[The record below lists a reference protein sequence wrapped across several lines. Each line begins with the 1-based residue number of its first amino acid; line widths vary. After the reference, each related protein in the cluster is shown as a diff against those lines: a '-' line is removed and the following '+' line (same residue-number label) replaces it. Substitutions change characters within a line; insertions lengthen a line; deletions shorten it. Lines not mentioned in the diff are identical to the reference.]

1 MTRTIP
7 TALRRLTSDALL
19 FFVTRFTR
27 LFAYGSL
34 SVILVFYLI
43 GLGLSEA
50 QTGLLLSLTLVG
62 DVVVSLFLTT
72 RADRIG
78 RRRMLIVGA
87 ALMAGAGFAFALSHN
102 FLFLVIA
109 GTLGVISPSGNEVG
123 PFLSIEQAALSHVV
137 SPETRTA
144 VFAWYTLA
152 GSVATALGAL
162 GGGTITHLLQENA
175 VTAINSYR
183 VMVFSY
189 AGLGLVLLFLLEFG
203 YVISKDSPEII
214 VRNLERALRN

>member
-1 MTRTIP
+1 MLAVSIERKTFARILTHWRAPSGKEGKTPSLPYPQNLTSTRAEASDGYNSRMTRTIP

-27 LFAYGSL
+27 LFAYSSL
-34 SVILVFYLI
+34 SVILVFYLV

-87 ALMAGAGFAFALSHN
+87 ALMAGAGFAFALCHN
-102 FLFLVIA
+102 FLFSDRRDPRRDQSQWQRS
-109 GTLGVISPSGNEVG
+109 GTVPV
-123 PFLSIEQAALSHVV
+123 H
-137 SPETRTA
+137 
-144 VFAWYTLA
+144 
-152 GSVATALGAL
+152 
-162 GGGTITHLLQENA
+162 
-175 VTAINSYR
+175 
-183 VMVFSY
+183 
-189 AGLGLVLLFLLEFG
+189 
-203 YVISKDSPEII
+203 
-214 VRNLERALRN
+214 